1 MPDPI
6 DSLSGVAA
14 PLDMPS
20 GLNQDLAMASGLSI
34 DSIVPDSNDCVA
46 WDSTCLTSV
55 INEVPDCWTDGIEG
69 SALQNPTSGNSGI
82 LTVIVTLFVILSL
95 NFKEC
100 KKLFVRFAEELRS
113 NKKRKNAFD
122 EHSNHES
129 RLTVLTIV
137 QYLVYGGIIL
147 AGIVTSHNSE
157 IVTNDYEF
165 STLATA
171 IFIFALYYIFQV
183 CAYEVTGY
191 TFGGTGSGV
200 RWLRSLN
207 ASQSLAGLGLIFPA
221 LMILFYPQA
230 TFAMSIVG
238 CGVYVIARLI
248 FISKGFS
255 IFYNN
260 IFSLIY
266 FILYL
271 CALEIIPV
279 IYLYKV
285 AVLIL

>member
-1 MPDPI
+1 MPGST
-6 DSLSGVAA
+6 DSLPVAAA
-14 PLDMPS
+14 PLNVPS
-20 GLNQDLAMASGLSI
+20 DLDQVLIMASGLSL
-34 DSIVPDSNDCVA
+34 DSIVPDSNDCVVRDSA
-46 WDSTCLTSV
+46 WLRPV
-55 INEVPDCWTDGIEG
+55 ITEVRDRWTDGIEG

-147 AGIVTSHNSE
+147 AGIVTSRNYEMIS
-157 IVTNDYEF
+157 NDYDF

-171 IFIFALYYIFQV
+171 ILIFAVYYVFQI

-191 TFGGTGSGV
+191 TFGGAGSGV
-200 RWLRSLN
+200 RWLRALN

-238 CGVYVIARLI
+238 CVVYVIARLI

-260 IFSLIY
+260 IFSLLY